1 LAKTGAKTVAK
12 NLTKK
17 NSKIKVC
24 ILIAGL
30 FAYIRIC
37 LIFQTHNVSCPVA
50 SADHAGYMPKRYE
63 FETEWDNDAEFMIAD
78 VVFYDTDDEALTG
91 K

>member
-1 LAKTGAKTVAK
+1 
-12 NLTKK
+12 
-17 NSKIKVC
+17 
-24 ILIAGL
+24 
-30 FAYIRIC
+30 
-37 LIFQTHNVSCPVA
+37 
-50 SADHAGYMPKRYE
+50 MPKRYE